1 MIELLGLPKNK
12 SLIPPDGGKGTS
24 MQGYDNTVYMYVFII

>member
-12 SLIPPDGGKGTS
+12 SLIPPDSGKGTL
-24 MQGYDNTVYMYVFII
+24 MQGYDNKTL